1 MDFLFVTGMS
11 GAGKTVA
18 VNELEDMGYFCVDN
32 IPSGLI
38 GAFARLC
45 EQSPVGGRIA
55 LVTDFRSGEQF
66 ARFPEAL
73 DQLTA
78 EGHTYRILMLEA
90 EDSVILR
97 RYKENRRRHPLLE
110 EGSAGLEAAIR
121 TERKLLEPLRL
132 RADYRIDTSFITIA
146 QLRERV
152 EQLFGDDSGKMIV
165 TCMSFGY
172 KYGIPAETDLL
183 FDVRC
188 LPNPF
193 YVPELREHTRPGT
206 GSPEYVLAGET
217 SQGLVQRLDSLLDY
231 LLPLYLAEGKCSL
244 VIGFG
249 CTGGRHRS
257 VTFAELFRE
266 RLARKGY
273 RGLGE
278 PPGREPQ
285 PLKGGELPMAFASEV
300 RTEILENLTLRK
312 KFRKGAGYGLLLCS
326 KHFDAGEISM
336 IHRAG
341 RRSPSSTGLPSGIFS
356 ARAVRRSPSP
366 APAWEMPPGTM
377 RWRCP
382 IRLPARRYWS
392 ISGSRGIRSTRR

>member
-78 EGHTYRILMLEA
+78 EGHTYCILMLEA

-121 TERKLLEPLRL
+121 TERKLLEPIRL

-206 GSPEYVLAGET
+206 GSPGVCVGWGDLPGTGTASGQPAGL
-217 SQGLVQRLDSLLDY
+217 SAAAL
-231 LLPLYLAEGKCSL
+231 
-244 VIGFG
+244 
-249 CTGGRHRS
+249 
-257 VTFAELFRE
+257 
-266 RLARKGY
+266 
-273 RGLGE
+273 
-278 PPGREPQ
+278 PGRGQVQ
-285 PLKGGELPMAFASEV
+285 PGDRV
-300 RTEILENLTLRK
+300 RL
-312 KFRKGAGYGLLLCS
+312 
-326 KHFDAGEISM
+326 
-336 IHRAG
+336 HR
-341 RRSPSSTGLPSGIFS
+341 R
-356 ARAVRRSPSP
+356 P
-366 APAWEMPPGTM
+366 APVGDLCRTVPGASG
-377 RWRCP
+377 P
-382 IRLPARRYWS
+382 EGIP
-392 ISGSRGIRSTRR
+392 GSR

>member
-121 TERKLLEPLRL
+121 TEAVRTVERDPLLEQMMAEEREREAREDEL
-132 RADYRIDTSFITIA
+132 RAQGRLTRTSCWYAA
-146 QLRERV
+146 QWFEKHPQ
-152 EQLFGDDSGKMIV
+152 EQ
-165 TCMSFGY
+165 
-172 KYGIPAETDLL
+172 DLL
-183 FDVRC
+183 
-188 LPNPF
+188 
-193 YVPELREHTRPGT
+193 YKE
-206 GSPEYVLAGET
+206 
-217 SQGLVQRLDSLLDY
+217 
-231 LLPLYLAEGKCSL
+231 
-244 VIGFG
+244 
-249 CTGGRHRS
+249 
-257 VTFAELFRE
+257 
-266 RLARKGY
+266 
-273 RGLGE
+273 
-278 PPGREPQ
+278 
-285 PLKGGELPMAFASEV
+285 
-300 RTEILENLTLRK
+300 
-312 KFRKGAGYGLLLCS
+312 
-326 KHFDAGEISM
+326 
-336 IHRAG
+336 
-341 RRSPSSTGLPSGIFS
+341 
-356 ARAVRRSPSP
+356 
-366 APAWEMPPGTM
+366 
-377 RWRCP
+377 
-382 IRLPARRYWS
+382 
-392 ISGSRGIRSTRR
+392 

>member
-193 YVPELREHTRPGT
+193 YVPDLKFKTGLDQEVVDFVMGKPEAQELLRRYEAFL
-206 GSPEYVLAGET
+206 EYA
-217 SQGLVQRLDSLLDY
+217 
-231 LLPLYLAEGKCSL
+231 LPLYVKEGKSQL
-244 VIGFG
+244 TIAVG
-249 CTGGRHRS
+249 CTGGKHRS
-257 VTFAELFRE
+257 ITFA
-266 RLARKGY
+266 RKIAEY
-273 RGLGE
+273 CEGLGYQ
-278 PPGREPQ
+278 PGVQHRD
-285 PLKGGELPMAFASEV
+285 AS
-300 RTEILENLTLRK
+300 R
-312 KFRKGAGYGLLLCS
+312 
-326 KHFDAGEISM
+326 
-336 IHRAG
+336 
-341 RRSPSSTGLPSGIFS
+341 
-356 ARAVRRSPSP
+356 
-366 APAWEMPPGTM
+366 
-377 RWRCP
+377 
-382 IRLPARRYWS
+382 
-392 ISGSRGIRSTRR
+392 

>member
-165 TCMSFGY
+165 TC
-172 KYGIPAETDLL
+172 
-183 FDVRC
+183 
-188 LPNPF
+188 
-193 YVPELREHTRPGT
+193 VPEIATSSGSTKIQVSPKNTLFTSGVFVRPLGILAVMVMV
-206 GSPEYVLAGET
+206 SVLAN
-217 SQGLVQRLDSLLDY
+217 
-231 LLPLYLAEGKCSL
+231 
-244 VIGFG
+244 
-249 CTGGRHRS
+249 S
-257 VTFAELFRE
+257 VTAAPSRVTVMSIVFVLV
-266 RLARKGY
+266 
-273 RGLGE
+273 
-278 PPGREPQ
+278 P
-285 PLKGGELPMAFASEV
+285 S
-300 RTEILENLTLRK
+300 RTVT
-312 KFRKGAGYGLLLCS
+312 
-326 KHFDAGEISM
+326 
-336 IHRAG
+336 
-341 RRSPSSTGLPSGIFS
+341 
-356 ARAVRRSPSP
+356 
-366 APAWEMPPGTM
+366 
-377 RWRCP
+377 
-382 IRLPARRYWS
+382 
-392 ISGSRGIRSTRR
+392 

>member
-1 MDFLFVTGMS
+1 MKFLIVTGMS

-38 GAFARLC
+38 GEFARLC
-45 EQSPVGGRIA
+45 EQSPVTGRIA

-73 DQLTA
+73 EQLTA
-78 EGHTYRILMLEA
+78 EGHTYRILMIEA
-90 EDSVILR
+90 EDSVILH

-121 TERKLLEPLRL
+121 RERVLLEPIRV
-132 RADYRIDTSFITIA
+132 RADYRIDTSFLSVA
-146 QLRERV
+146 QLRERI
-152 EQLFGDDSGKMIV
+152 EQLFGDENGKMIV

-193 YVPELREHTRPGT
+193 YVPELKGHTGL
-206 GSPEYVLAGET
+206 EKEVQDYVLAGES
-217 SQGLVQRLDSLLDY
+217 SQGLIRRLDDLLDY
-231 LLPLYLAEGKCSL
+231 LLPLYIAEGKCSL

-257 VTFAELFRE
+257 VTFAELYRD
-266 RLARKGY
+266 RLAARGY
-273 RGLGE
+273 RVTVSHRDV
-278 PPGREPQ
+278 GR
-285 PLKGGELPMAFASEV
+285 
-300 RTEILENLTLRK
+300 
-312 KFRKGAGYGLLLCS
+312 
-326 KHFDAGEISM
+326 
-336 IHRAG
+336 
-341 RRSPSSTGLPSGIFS
+341 
-356 ARAVRRSPSP
+356 
-366 APAWEMPPGTM
+366 
-377 RWRCP
+377 
-382 IRLPARRYWS
+382 
-392 ISGSRGIRSTRR
+392 SR

>member
-11 GAGKTVA
+11 GAGKTVV

-90 EDSVILR
+90 EDGVILR

-146 QLRERV
+146 QLREQV

-172 KYGIPAETDLL
+172 KYGIPAETDLF

-193 YVPELREHTRPGT
+193 YVPELREHTGLEQAVQ
-206 GSPEYVLAGET
+206 EYVLAGET

-266 RLARKGY
+266 RLTRKGY
-273 RGLGE
+273 RV
-278 PPGREPQ
+278 
-285 PLKGGELPMAFASEV
+285 SV
-300 RTEILENLTLRK
+300 
-312 KFRKGAGYGLLLCS
+312 S
-326 KHFDAGEISM
+326 
-336 IHRAG
+336 HRDVN
-341 RRSPSSTGLPSGIFS
+341 RS
-356 ARAVRRSPSP
+356 R
-366 APAWEMPPGTM
+366 
-377 RWRCP
+377 
-382 IRLPARRYWS
+382 
-392 ISGSRGIRSTRR
+392 

>member
-11 GAGKTVA
+11 GAGKTVT

-193 YVPELREHTRPGT
+193 YVPELKHKTGLDQEVVDYVMASTDSQELLRRYEHML
-206 GSPEYVLAGET
+206 EFA
-217 SQGLVQRLDSLLDY
+217 
-231 LLPLYLAEGKCSL
+231 LPLYVKEGKSQL
-244 VIGFG
+244 MIAVG
-249 CTGGRHRS
+249 CTGGKHRS
-257 VTFAELFRE
+257 ITFA
-266 RLARKGY
+266 RKIAAFCEKLGY
-273 RGLGE
+273 A
-278 PPGREPQ
+278 PSVQ
-285 PLKGGELPMAFASEV
+285 
-300 RTEILENLTLRK
+300 
-312 KFRKGAGYGLLLCS
+312 
-326 KHFDAGEISM
+326 
-336 IHRAG
+336 HRDVK
-341 RRSPSSTGLPSGIFS
+341 RSL
-356 ARAVRRSPSP
+356 
-366 APAWEMPPGTM
+366 
-377 RWRCP
+377 
-382 IRLPARRYWS
+382 
-392 ISGSRGIRSTRR
+392 

>member
-121 TERKLLEPLRL
+121 TERKLLGAAP
-132 RADYRIDTSFITIA
+132 S
-146 QLRERV
+146 
-152 EQLFGDDSGKMIV
+152 
-165 TCMSFGY
+165 
-172 KYGIPAETDLL
+172 
-183 FDVRC
+183 
-188 LPNPF
+188 
-193 YVPELREHTRPGT
+193 
-206 GSPEYVLAGET
+206 AG
-217 SQGLVQRLDSLLDY
+217 
-231 LLPLYLAEGKCSL
+231 
-244 VIGFG
+244 
-249 CTGGRHRS
+249 
-257 VTFAELFRE
+257 
-266 RLARKGY
+266 
-273 RGLGE
+273 
-278 PPGREPQ
+278 
-285 PLKGGELPMAFASEV
+285 
-300 RTEILENLTLRK
+300 
-312 KFRKGAGYGLLLCS
+312 
-326 KHFDAGEISM
+326 
-336 IHRAG
+336 
-341 RRSPSSTGLPSGIFS
+341 GLPH
-356 ARAVRRSPSP
+356 
-366 APAWEMPPGTM
+366 
-377 RWRCP
+377 
-382 IRLPARRYWS
+382 
-392 ISGSRGIRSTRR
+392 